1 MLVRGG
7 NRAIADAIEWR
18 RLPVP
23 GLPAQDGGTSC
34 QSGGHLMERCN
45 ISAVLLDM
53 DGTLLDTEKV
63 HLESLIAALTTCGYT
78 DDITALCHT
87 MIGIPG
93 PECEIM
99 LRDRFGPD
107 FPFTEIDRA
116 FDIKR
121 EEIIKAGMPLKP
133 GAVELLDALQ
143 HAGYPMAVVTSSSQ
157 RTADKYL
164 TLAGIHGRFEAI
176 LTRDDVA
183 RGKPDPELYLLAA
196 SRLGFKPPHC
206 LAIEDSNPGVASAHA
221 AGAITV
227 MVPDIVPPT
236 AASRAKCAAVL
247 PDLAAVAEMLRD
259 WGALTRTQLLSIES
273 QPR

>member
-7 NRAIADAIEWR
+7 DRTVADAVRWR

-23 GLPAQDGGTSC
+23 GLPAQDGGTGRG
-34 QSGGHLMERCN
+34 SGGHLMQRYT
-45 ISAVLLDM
+45 IDAVLLDM
-53 DGTLLDTEKV
+53 DGTLLDTERV

-78 DDITALCHT
+78 DDIAALCHA

-99 LRDRFGPD
+99 LRDHFGED
-107 FPFTEIDRA
+107 FPFAEIDRV

-121 EEIIKAGMPLKP
+121 DEIIKAGMPLKP

-143 HAGYPMAVVTSSSQ
+143 AAGYPMAVVTSSSR

-164 TLAGIHGRFEAI
+164 ALAGIRERFQAI

-196 SRLGFKPPHC
+196 SRLGVRPECC
-206 LAIEDSNPGVASAHA
+206 LAIEDSNPGVASAHG

-236 AASRAKCAAVL
+236 EATREKCAAVL
-247 PDLAAVAEMLRD
+247 PDLAAVAEMLGDR
-259 WGALTRTQLLSIES
+259 GARGYTG
-273 QPR
+273 